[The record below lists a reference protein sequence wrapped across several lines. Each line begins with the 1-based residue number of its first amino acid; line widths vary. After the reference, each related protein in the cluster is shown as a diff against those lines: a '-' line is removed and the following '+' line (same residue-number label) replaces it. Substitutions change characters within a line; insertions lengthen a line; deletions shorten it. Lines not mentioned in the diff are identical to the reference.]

1 MVVSCTSFL
10 ATTLLKQTEKN
21 ASTELSS
28 CPKGN
33 GRLAADDRRL
43 VDDAAWGP
51 LTLNV
56 TRSLRYGGNAG
67 GSFVHGLKIL

>member
-1 MVVSCTSFL
+1 MVVSCTLFL

-21 ASTELSS
+21 ASTELRS

-43 VDDAAWGP
+43 VDDA
-51 LTLNV
+51 
-56 TRSLRYGGNAG
+56 R
-67 GSFVHGLKIL
+67 VH